1 MNRVI
6 LQRCAIVVAGAL
18 WAAAPMPVEAQQ
30 RASLAE
36 RVAALE
42 AQNTRGASEANLDLV
57 NRVTQL
63 QSEVQALRGLVE
75 EQQAEIAQLRE
86 RSRTQYLDLDG
97 RLQRVESG
105 APAPGGEP
113 AEFDPGA
120 APSAAEAPAA
130 AAPRETAPA
139 PAEPVAPPSADD
151 ERAAYAAPYGALQNG
166 EYAEAARLF
175 RAFIETYP
183 DSEYLPNAYYWLG
196 ESYYVTQNYA
206 YAKQAWQA
214 QLERVPDSQKS
225 AGALLKI
232 GYCEIELGDIPAAE
246 RVLAQVI
253 ERYPGSTEA
262 NLAQSRLN
270 GLRLDRHFND

>member
-1 MNRVI
+1 MTRVI
-6 LQRCAIVVAGAL
+6 LQRCAIVVAAAL
-18 WAAAPMPVEAQQ
+18 WAAAPMPVAAQQ

-42 AQNTRGASEANLDLV
+42 AQNSRGGAEANLDLV
-57 NRVTQL
+57 NRVSEL

-105 APAPGGEP
+105 APASGGDAP

-120 APSAAEAPAA
+120 DPAAADAAPAA
-130 AAPRETAPA
+130 PAAEPPAAPAA
-139 PAEPVAPPSADD
+139 PSADD

-175 RAFIETYP
+175 RAFIEAYP

-232 GYCEIELGDIPAAE
+232 GYCDIELGDIPSAE
-246 RVLAQVI
+246 RVLAEVI